1 MYNPTISGSSVECP
15 LHGGCGWNGVCGP
28 SNKRGYTATLS
39 VCSQVGGVRGEII
52 EVLYNTY
59 LPSDLA
65 SRDLSQS
72 PWTCRTSHSYTRS
85 HIESP
90 GRLME
95 LGEWE
100 WEGVLVVRYEWVCCI
115 AGI

>member
-1 MYNPTISGSSVECP
+1 MIIVE
-15 LHGGCGWNGVCGP
+15 L
-28 SNKRGYTATLS
+28 
-39 VCSQVGGVRGEII
+39 
-52 EVLYNTY
+52 LYNTY